1 MPSGEREVLAEA
13 DKLADALLDAKEK
26 MSPPEFLLLL
36 IELNLKIEEITKID
50 YASICAPSCG
60 CSYK

>member
-1 MPSGEREVLAEA
+1 MPARENDVLSEAERLSDVL
-13 DKLADALLDAKEK
+13 KDAKEK

-36 IELNLKIEEITKID
+36 IEVNLRVEEITKID
-50 YASICAPSCG
+50 YASVCVPSCG

>member
-1 MPSGEREVLAEA
+1 MPAEGNEVLSEAE
-13 DKLADALLDAKEK
+13 KLSIVLKDAREK

-36 IELNLKIEEITKID
+36 IEVNMKIEEITKID